1 MLSVVLLPIQRASI
15 TPLRTFLQRSLL
27 PSAVNFV
34 SISENHPA
42 ISGVFCLLNSASP
55 EAALHQRSSAS
66 LGWCIQS
73 AENEGFGEKPFCF
86 VLFRARGLSTFLAAY
101 LFLPMRTMRGFSG
114 QAKAWKGVWI
124 PSWIRL
130 PIGWALALSSFIAW
144 KYHLIVL
151 MSRVSLRR

>member
-1 MLSVVLLPIQRASI
+1 M
-15 TPLRTFLQRSLL
+15 
-27 PSAVNFV
+27 
-34 SISENHPA
+34 
-42 ISGVFCLLNSASP
+42 
-55 EAALHQRSSAS
+55 
-66 LGWCIQS
+66 QS
-73 AENEGFGEKPFCF
+73 AENDGLAEEPCGLLSAIGFT
-86 VLFRARGLSTFLAAY
+86 AFLAAY
-101 LFLPMRTMRGFSG
+101 LFFPIRTMRGFRG